1 MPSVFSIFGELKAD
15 TAQFQNSLR
24 AADALLT
31 KTAGN
36 IDKHAQGAINLG
48 KTTAVTARSYEKLQE
63 KLEETRNKL
72 QSTTSAFARGEA
84 TAKQM
89 ASALNATE
97 KAAGNINSRLLDSS
111 ARLVDWKTKADAASG
126 ASKAFS
132 LESLNIA
139 SSIGNVVTGLS
150 NAAAG
155 IANFVSFVFDGTKAL
170 FNFVKVA
177 SDFGSEI
184 KDFQDKTGLGAEA
197 ITTIKFAAEQT
208 GKSLEDLSAPI
219 GKFSKLLGEAAD
231 GSVKASKTLEKFGL
245 DPKTAVDN
253 LEGSLDTAVKKLLE
267 YPEGAQR
274 AYAATQLFGRG
285 GIEVV
290 GVLKNMD
297 GGLNATI
304 ERARELGI
312 TLTQQDVKAADDFG
326 DTLGLLGTQIKVLGS
341 QFALQFAPD
350 VTRGMNQISRA
361 LADNRDQ
368 IKAWGTRIEEAFSGA
383 ISWWNKLADA
393 VKGYYALQ
401 DRLAADHPWLFAR
414 TPGGTPGFTGV
425 GTTQGGNIAEQLI
438 KAGQERNRQLGLQ
451 GGLSG
456 TLGPKFSALAETDEM
471 KKYFDTLEKGSDRA
485 TASTKKLKDSVVDL
499 NKLWTSSSLAQFV
512 KAQGFIPGAGF
523 ETTGH
528 NVGIASRFGPGF
540 GRRAKHKPPH
550 VDQIV
555 DLMVKS
561 IQAGIRVVDERV
573 RPPGQAVHRG
583 PHIHLEENDNKPSF
597 FNPNLDFGGKLDL
610 LKALDAERIAGKGKS
625 ISSTLRQV
633 TEDAIRLRE
642 EGARKLSEGLNT
654 LDDAFRNLLDI
665 PKTEIEKLTDT
676 LAGPNVQAAL
686 DSMNPKVRSLYELL
700 LNIAAV
706 NKDIGNRL
714 GDFGAQGVAPT
725 GTGGTGTNPFNHD
738 ADGNLITPE
747 DFSPPPPPQKTW
759 ENFWTMMN
767 QRLLE
772 WRGQLPSIKTAI
784 GENLVA
790 SIQNIGNVFAN
801 AVDRWDG
808 TAKGFFLSVAEGF
821 KQMAKNIIADLIRI
835 AIQALITK
843 VLTAAFGGGFGGGA
857 SHVGITP
864 DFIAN
869 QGIGLADGGMVKGS
883 GGPRSDSVF
892 ARLSPGEFV
901 LNAKAVSK
909 LGTGFLD
916 KLNNSFS
923 GLAPMMAFA
932 GGGYVGA
939 AGYSGL
945 VTASTPQ
952 TSSDRNTPV
961 QPVIINQHFHANENG
976 NFAKESAT
984 QAAKRAAAVVNR
996 TARQDNGWPS

>member
-36 IDKHAQGAINLG
+36 IDKHAQGAVNLG

-132 LESLNIA
+132 LESLDIA

-208 GKSLEDLSAPI
+208 GKSIEELSAPI

-231 GSVKASKTLEKFGL
+231 GSVKASKTLERFGL
-245 DPKTAVDN
+245 DPKTAVDD
-253 LEGSLDTAVKKLLE
+253 LQGSLDKAVKKLLE

-290 GVLKNMD
+290 GVLKSMD

-326 DTLGLLGTQIKVLGS
+326 DTLGLLGTQVKVLGS

-383 ISWWNKLADA
+383 ISWWNKLASA

-401 DRLAADHPWLFAR
+401 DRLVADHPWLFAR

-425 GTTQGGNIAEQLI
+425 GTTQGSNIAEQLI

-485 TASTKKLKDSVVDL
+485 TASTKKLKDSVADL

-523 ETTGH
+523 QTTGH
-528 NVGIASRFGPGF
+528 NEGSLHGVGRALDVGLNTN
-540 GRRAKHKPPH
+540 RRTT
-550 VDQIV
+550 DQIV

-573 RPPGQAVHRG
+573 RPPGQKVFGG
-583 PHIHLEENDNKPSF
+583 PNIHLEENDRKPSF
-597 FNPNLDFGGKLDL
+597 FNPALDFGGKLDL

-686 DSMNPKVRSLYELL
+686 DSMNPKVRELYELL

-714 GDFGAQGVAPT
+714 GDFGAQGVAPN
-725 GTGGTGTNPFNHD
+725 GTDGTGTNPFNHD

-772 WRGQLPSIKTAI
+772 WRDQLPSIKTAI

-952 TSSDRNTPV
+952 ASSDRSTPV
-961 QPVIINQHFHANENG
+961 QPVIVNQHFHANENG
-976 NFAKESAT
+976 SFSKESAT
-984 QAAKRAAAVVNR
+984 QAAKRAAAVFNR
-996 TARQDNGWPS
+996 TAKQDNGWPS